1 MPATPQ
7 LEERD
12 EPGSHDA
19 FDFIQV
25 LRAELNREKELEA
38 LKMKEGE
45 VVSVAERRQM
55 EVEEYVRILTT
66 RQDLEEMPVM
76 MFRRLMHDD
85 EVLSAVSKHILDAMF
100 P

>member
-1 MPATPQ
+1 MRRAASVPATPQ

-12 EPGSHDA
+12 EPGAHDA

-25 LRAELNREKELEA
+25 LRAELNRQKELEA

-55 EVEEYVRILTT
+55 EVEEYVRMLTT
-66 RQDLEEMPVM
+66 RQDLEEMP
-76 MFRRLMHDD
+76 
-85 EVLSAVSKHILDAMF
+85 
-100 P
+100 